1 MEVVEI
7 YEDWLYSIQFEEEDL
22 NEYARVFREWHDL
35 DYLEKFFTDN
45 AVYINTP
52 FWKAAGLNPDDPV
65 MSARKVL
72 DEADNLEIYIEKL
85 VSNMKQGC
93 KPDFDEYFHFLDG
106 KYKCLW
112 TLEPMKSYGVSSPS
126 LLRLYAIKL
135 DSNCYLIVYGGIK
148 LGDTIQNSPILKDKV
163 FNKIDKVLN
172 YLKING
178 IEDSEDI

>member
-1 MEVVEI
+1 LEVVEI

-65 MSARKVL
+65 TSARKVL

-93 KPDFDEYFHFLDG
+93 KPDFDEYFHFQIHHQMTAVNHHQHQSQRRIHQ
-106 KYKCLW
+106 CN
-112 TLEPMKSYGVSSPS
+112 
-126 LLRLYAIKL
+126 
-135 DSNCYLIVYGGIK
+135 SNHLH
-148 LGDTIQNSPILKDKV
+148 
-163 FNKIDKVLN
+163 
-172 YLKING
+172 
-178 IEDSEDI
+178 